1 MWNFPANFTEYH
13 QEGNRRGD
21 HQWDTLSE
29 TILGVQAGSFSD
41 HRVDKAFCH
50 DGTGIQA
57 KMIYDEMGA
66 PGIVDPAACY
76 VIYDH
81 LTPANT
87 GQTADLHREL
97 REFASHSGMH
107 FSDVGGGICH
117 QFMAEGR
124 VLPGEVVIGAD
135 SHSCTLGALGAF
147 ATGVGASDMAGIWV
161 SGETWLRV
169 PETTAIHLSGKLAP
183 GVEYKDAALA
193 YIAALG
199 MDGATYQALEFLGQ
213 ATPAIPMEGRLT
225 LSNMAVEAG
234 AKAGL
239 WYADQVTRTYLA
251 GFGHTVSEQ
260 TPDPDASYTAD
271 ISLDL
276 SGLEPLLAVPHRV
289 DTVKP
294 VTDLV
299 GTHLNQV
306 FIGTCTNGRYE
317 DLARAASIL
326 KGKQVSVRTIVTP
339 ASRSDYLKAAV
350 SGVLT
355 ILVEAGCVICPPGC
369 GPCLGS
375 HMGVLGAGEVGL
387 STANRNFR
395 NRMGVGA
402 SYYLSS
408 PSTAAA
414 SAIVGEIADP
424 REVL

>member
-1 MWNFPANFTEYH
+1 M
-13 QEGNRRGD
+13 G
-21 HQWDTLSE
+21 TLSE
-29 TILGVQAGSFSD
+29 TILDAPAGSYCD
-41 HRVDKAFCH
+41 RRVDKAFCH

-57 KMIYDEMGA
+57 KVMYDEMGS
-66 PGIVDPAACY
+66 PGIANPDACF

-81 LTPANT
+81 ITPANT
-87 GQTADLHREL
+87 SQTADLHREL
-97 REFASHSGMH
+97 RNFASDNGMH
-107 FSDVGGGICH
+107 FSEVGGGICH
-117 QFMAEGR
+117 QYMAEGR
-124 VLPGEVVIGAD
+124 VLPGDVVIGAD
-135 SHSCTLGALGAF
+135 SHSCTLGAFGAF

-169 PETTAIHLSGKLAP
+169 PETIGLSLFGSLPP

-199 MDGATYQALEFLGQ
+199 MDGATYQTIEFIGS
-213 ATPAIPMEGRLT
+213 AVPEVAMEGRLT

-239 WYADQVTRTYLA
+239 WYADQVCREYLA
-251 GFGHTVSEQ
+251 SFGHSAIEQ
-260 TPDPDASYTAD
+260 IPDDDLHYID
-271 ISLDL
+271 ELDL
-276 SGLEPLLAVPHRV
+276 NLSDLEPLLAVPHRV
-289 DTVKP
+289 DTVQP
-294 VTDLV
+294 VSDLV
-299 GTHLNQV
+299 GTSLDQV

-326 KGKQVSVRTIVTP
+326 KGKQVAVRTIVVP
-339 ASRSDYLKAAV
+339 ASRADYRKATDT
-350 SGVLT
+350 GVLG
-355 ILVEAGCVICPPGC
+355 ILIDAGCVICPPGC

-375 HMGVLGAGEVGL
+375 HMGVLGDGEVGL

-414 SAIVGEIADP
+414 SAIRGEISDP

>member
-1 MWNFPANFTEYH
+1 MA
-13 QEGNRRGD
+13 
-21 HQWDTLSE
+21 TLSE
-29 TILGVQAGSFSD
+29 RILGAPAGSYCD
-41 HRVDKAFCH
+41 RKVDRAFCH

-57 KMIYDEMGA
+57 KVMYDEMGS
-66 PGIVDPAACY
+66 PGIADPGACY

-81 LTPANT
+81 IAPANT
-87 GQTADLHREL
+87 SQTADLHREL
-97 REFASHSGMH
+97 RNFATRSGMH

-117 QFMAEGR
+117 QYMAEGR

-135 SHSCTLGALGAF
+135 SHSCTLGAFGAF

-169 PETTAIHLSGKLAP
+169 PDSIGLSLSGSLSP

-199 MDGATYQALEFLGQ
+199 MDGATYQTLEFVG
-213 ATPAIPMEGRLT
+213 PAAGDVVMEGRLT

-239 WYADQVTRTYLA
+239 WYADAKCRDYLA
-251 GFGHTVSEQ
+251 SYGVNVKEQAPDTDIAYISEL
-260 TPDPDASYTAD
+260 D
-271 ISLDL
+271 LDL
-276 SGLEPLLAVPHRV
+276 SDLEPLLAVPHRV

-294 VTDLV
+294 VSDLV
-299 GTHLNQV
+299 GTSLDQV
-306 FIGTCTNGRYE
+306 FIGTCTNGRFE
-317 DLARAASIL
+317 DLARAAAIM
-326 KGKQVSVRTIVTP
+326 KGKTVTVRTVVVP
-339 ASRSDYLKAAV
+339 ASRADYQKSSE
-350 SGVLT
+350 SGVLST
-355 ILVEAGCVICPPGC
+355 LIEAGCIICPPGC
-369 GPCLGS
+369 GPCLGA
-375 HMGVLGAGEVGL
+375 HMGVLGDGEVGL
-387 STANRNFR
+387 STANRNFK